1 MRGAGVVPNQQL
13 CMAVARDSARRWPRS
28 GCRAPE
34 SPGPQYGAGSP
45 LSNAARKLWAA
56 AHIFPWRIRS
66 GGARRLAMAAHVS
79 VSPQGA
85 PCHRAGTREHAR
97 VRAADQGRS
106 PACTATPAAPG
117 RNAEHARLDRVRQGN
132 SAARAADQ
140 GHAGVGAHGAVVGA
154 RRRRRRTVRPQPVDA
169 PFGSGRRQPSRG
181 VGLRRVTPGTRP
193 RPVAGSPGQR

>member
-1 MRGAGVVPNQQL
+1 MRGAGVAPNQQSVHGG
-13 CMAVARDSARRWPRS
+13 CAGIRAQAAAVWM
-28 GCRAPE
+28 
-34 SPGPQYGAGSP
+34 PGPGI
-45 LSNAARKLWAA
+45 ARSAMRGGKPPFERRTEIVGGGP
-56 AHIFPWRIRS
+56 HFPVVDPVWWRTPS
-66 GGARRLAMAAHVS
+66 RRGRACLGQ
-79 VSPQGA
+79 PKGA

-97 VRAADQGRS
+97 LRAADQGRS

-169 PFGSGRRQPSRG
+169 PFGSGQRRPSRG
-181 VGLRRVTPGTRP
+181 LGLRRVTPGTRP